1 MENAHWVLS
10 VGNKIWLVDGQ
21 TREHTTGRVHPSFPS
36 LHQLWR
42 LTWPLASQEIP
53 QFSLQKEVSSEKF
66 FKLKNIFYYIA
77 LIGGTIVRYKCSGEI
92 ERGSLESLRGCLIYI
107 FEASLY
113 IRSLIGGSAIQ
124 QGSSNNSASASK
136 YSLSNSLRVNT
147 ID

>member
-66 FKLKNIFYYIA
+66 FKLKNILHCSNWRDNCQVQMFGRNRARFFRKLERLFNIYFWGQPLYKVTDWGVRNTTRSKFV
-77 LIGGTIVRYKCSGEI
+77 LQTIPLPQVSILCHI
-92 ERGSLESLRGCLIYI
+92 
-107 FEASLY
+107 
-113 IRSLIGGSAIQ
+113 
-124 QGSSNNSASASK
+124 
-136 YSLSNSLRVNT
+136 LSE
-147 ID
+147 